1 MSTCAEVRGEHLCGG
16 EGNESTCA
24 EVKVGGCSQLT
35 PSVALL
41 PPWSPWV
48 ARLGSLPLAPETSA
62 ALQSV

>member
-35 PSVALL
+35 PS
-41 PPWSPWV
+41 
-48 ARLGSLPLAPETSA
+48 GSVSLREN
-62 ALQSV
+62 